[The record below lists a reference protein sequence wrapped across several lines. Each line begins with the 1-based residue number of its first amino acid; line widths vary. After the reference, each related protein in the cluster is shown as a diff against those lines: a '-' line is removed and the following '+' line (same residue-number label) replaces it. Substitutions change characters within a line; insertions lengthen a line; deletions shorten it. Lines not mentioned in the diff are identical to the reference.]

1 MSRASEFAKLQSLP
15 PVEAMA
21 YMAGRGLTAET
32 YHWYDLWQ
40 SEHARAFTVSRLARA
55 DLLEAIQAS
64 LSKSVGGDLTRRDW
78 INSTEQLLKD
88 AGWWGTKE
96 VTDPRTGELLKTR
109 FNHPRLQLIFDTNS
123 RQAAAAGQWQ
133 RIERNQRTHPY
144 VRYVTAGDDRVRDL
158 HRQWNNVTLPI
169 SDPWWHTHR
178 PPNGWRCRCRVIGV
192 TQREYDAGEVL
203 SRPGAEIDRNAPIVR
218 QPMVKAAPPATA
230 VPWRNP
236 ATGELQQVPAGI
248 DPGFDYNLG
257 TTGRSKVFDAVV
269 QAKLARMSPG
279 ISKAVQDGGLV
290 PGLPVEDFMGQRP
303 GLADLPPVLVTKL
316 TGKEFGANL
325 SHAQLM
331 AKATKLLQALQ
342 ASDGLVNDDTGW
354 LLTVNRKG
362 VKKMGD
368 NKVQSTASLQAV
380 AALVNLVLRAVV
392 VEQHADDKHANPFV
406 ASILRLIAPVEIDG
420 TLYRVKL
427 TIKNRAA
434 PDNPA
439 KLLHALES
447 TEIEGAP
454 LGTLLTSADSSALQS
469 TQPTTGRVVT
479 IADLLRGALRQ
490 DGQPFTFEP

>member
-1 MSRASEFAKLQSLP
+1 
-15 PVEAMA
+15 
-21 YMAGRGLTAET
+21 
-32 YHWYDLWQ
+32 
-40 SEHARAFTVSRLARA
+40 
-55 DLLEAIQAS
+55 
-64 LSKSVGGDLTRRDW
+64 
-78 INSTEQLLKD
+78 
-88 AGWWGTKE
+88 
-96 VTDPRTGELLKTR
+96 
-109 FNHPRLQLIFDTNS
+109 
-123 RQAAAAGQWQ
+123 
-133 RIERNQRTHPY
+133 
-144 VRYVTAGDDRVRDL
+144 
-158 HRQWNNVTLPI
+158 
-169 SDPWWHTHR
+169 
-178 PPNGWRCRCRVIGV
+178 
-192 TQREYDAGEVL
+192 
-203 SRPGAEIDRNAPIVR
+203 
-218 QPMVKAAPPATA
+218 
-230 VPWRNP
+230 
-236 ATGELQQVPAGI
+236 
-248 DPGFDYNLG
+248 
-257 TTGRSKVFDAVV
+257 
-269 QAKLARMSPG
+269 
-279 ISKAVQDGGLV
+279 
-290 PGLPVEDFMGQRP
+290 MGQRP

-490 DGQPFTFEP
+490 DGQPFTFEQ